1 MKKVLF
7 LLATVCGLFAFNSC
21 KEDEG
26 VENPPYS
33 PENIDGLWVELCDIN
48 QDIVPHIEI
57 SGSTLTYCDA
67 DVAKHDYTSCKAG
80 TVDYANGQATLT
92 VNGGPT
98 IKVVCD
104 ESGILMTPDSV
115 VYYRINNTL
124 KDLSKQILQE
134 VADLDEQHIGPK
146 VFNDIALENQYFT
159 VNNGLTLKSDVLKIL
174 EWFAENI
181 GKGVASGTG
190 SKAAASIFDKI
201 FTSPESAKLDEVM
214 STMNEINNKLDELTR
229 LYLNTT
235 YETYIN
241 QRKNKYVNPINNYS
255 NDYYE
260 MLEDCDGSEEE
271 ITRIVTAWATTDG
284 VEGNSPVVHY
294 QNFIDFLMGTGV
306 TGKNMYQVYDLYV
319 FNTYPFE
326 HAGYPMREALRATD
340 LVVIARN
347 AYMAMLY
354 DMVRTDFTDKHKV
367 EALEKI
373 EAKVKEYMAFAKAN
387 EVVRNDDK
395 VICQIEGAHFIM
407 DKRLK
412 LIPYSTRPWFPDG
425 AYFDSSFDKAVPKL
439 IYGDESLSTNEVKN
453 NCLKVQEVEA
463 IWNYYKKS
471 KFGQSHSL
479 MTALEV
485 EGGMEVL
492 PGMNGFQK
500 FMITQGGYTD
510 EPNGK
515 DKFYFGAKKAVD
527 MCTVLTSDLFDDR
540 TIGLMELD
548 WVWWKNSSYI
558 KQWLECYSHDKA
570 ADLDDYRGQR
580 FYRPVNLVR
589 Y

>member
-7 LLATVCGLFAFNSC
+7 LLAAVCGLLTFNSC
-21 KEDEG
+21 QEDED
-26 VENPPYS
+26 VVNPPYS
-33 PENIDGLWVELCDIN
+33 PENIDGLWVEMCDID
-48 QDIVPHIEI
+48 QTIVPHIEI
-57 SGSTLTYCDA
+57 SGSTLKYCDA
-67 DVAKHDYTSCKAG
+67 DVEKHDYTSCKDG
-80 TVDYANGQATLT
+80 TVDYAKGKATLT

-115 VYYRINNTL
+115 VYYKINNTL
-124 KDLSKQILQE
+124 EGLANHMQQE
-134 VADLDEQHIGPK
+134 VANLDEEHIGPHA
-146 VFNDIALENQYFT
+146 FNDVALENQYLT
-159 VNNGLTLKSDVLKIL
+159 ADNGMTLKNDVLKML

-181 GKGVASGTG
+181 GRGIASGTG

-214 STMNEINNKLDELTR
+214 STVNEINKKLDELTK

-235 YETYIN
+235 YESYIN
-241 QRKNKYVNPINNYS
+241 QRKNNYINPINNYS

-260 MLEDCDGSEEE
+260 MLEECDGSEEE
-271 ITRIVTAWATTDG
+271 ITRIVTAWATTDD

-294 QNFIDFLMGTGV
+294 QNFIDFLMGTAV

-340 LVVIARN
+340 LAVIARN

-407 DKRLK
+407 DKRMK
-412 LIPYSTRPWFPDG
+412 LIPYSTRPWYPDG
-425 AYFDSSFDKAVPKL
+425 SYFDSSFDKAVPKL

-453 NCLKVQEVEA
+453 NCLKVEEAEA
-463 IWNYYKKS
+463 ISNYYKKS
-471 KFGQSHSL
+471 TFGQSHSL

-485 EGGMEVL
+485 EGGMEL
-492 PGMNGFQK
+492 IPGMHGFQK

-558 KQWLECYSHDKA
+558 KQWLECYSHDK
-570 ADLDDYRGQR
+570 DTELDDYRAQR
-580 FYRPVNLVR
+580 FYRPVNLTR